1 MEKQT
6 FYPGVDLTE
15 NASRT
20 DRGMI
25 LNYADTL
32 YSVFK
37 YHILMDLT
45 YFSAAVPMA
54 DPPPKWV
61 WFLLASSLALL
72 VSNITKIFSD
82 SLTADEV
89 THEH

>member
-1 MEKQT
+1 
-6 FYPGVDLTE
+6 
-15 NASRT
+15 
-20 DRGMI
+20 MI

-37 YHILMDLT
+37 YLILMDLT
-45 YFSAAVPMA
+45 YFSPAVPMT
-54 DPPPKWV
+54 DCPLKWV
-61 WFLLASSLALL
+61 WFWLASTLALL

-82 SLTADEV
+82 SLTADKV